1 MKPSAT
7 CLHYVAHLARVE
19 AQHALPDE
27 AQRLLDLADA
37 AEDEAMRRAG
47 AWTTRAR
54 YREAD
59 RAWRRWMAP

>member
-1 MKPSAT
+1 MTAT
-7 CLHYVAHLARVE
+7 ARHWIAHLARVE

-54 YREAD
+54 DREAE